1 VIYLRRGD
9 HKLKRFISLA
19 LILLFVALIGGCGKK
34 TVTQEEEVLV
44 PVEIAKTQLADLT
57 HTLNTTGEIIPFA
70 EVAVAP
76 KVSGR
81 VAAIHV
87 KVGDRV
93 SRGQV
98 LLELDATEARNAKT
112 MAEAGVGVARA
123 NLNKAKQGLAD
134 AELDYNRTK
143 ALYDSQ
149 AVAKAQFEQAE
160 SMLNNARIGVELA
173 GEQLK
178 QAEATLQNAEETY
191 NNFTVTS
198 PLSGLVAT
206 VNIENG
212 ELAGPQATALTV
224 VELATVKVK
233 VNLSE
238 NAVVS
243 IKKGAEVPV
252 TINSL
257 NKTLTGTVASVAPKA
272 DPATRAF
279 PVEIHLNNKDGDLK
293 AGMVAV
299 LDLQTGLSQGT
310 VTVPVDAL
318 LERDGQY
325 WVYVLED
332 GKAKEVTVKKGITDG
347 QLVEITEGLQ
357 EGQDVIVSGNHLVTD
372 GQRVKVVDSQGGASN

>member
-1 VIYLRRGD
+1 M
-9 HKLKRFISLA
+9 KRFISLA

>member
-1 VIYLRRGD
+1 M
-9 HKLKRFISLA
+9 KRFISLA
-19 LILLFVALIGGCGKK
+19 LILLLVALTGGCGKK
-34 TVTQEEEVLV
+34 TTTQEEEVLV
-44 PVEIAKTQLADLT
+44 PVEVAKTRLADLA
-57 HTLNTTGEIIPFA
+57 HTINVTGEIIPFT

-123 NLNKAKQGLAD
+123 NLERAKQGLAD
-134 AELDYNRTK
+134 AELEYNRTK
-143 ALYDSQ
+143 TLYDSQ
-149 AVAKAQFEQAE
+149 AAAKAQLEQAE
-160 SMLNNARIGVELA
+160 SMLNNARIGVQLA
-173 GEQLK
+173 EEQLK

-191 NNFTVTS
+191 NNYTVTS
-198 PLSGLVAT
+198 PISGVVAS
-206 VNIENG
+206 VNIEYG
-212 ELAGPQATALTV
+212 ELAGPQITALTV
-224 VELATVKVK
+224 VQLDTVKVK

-243 IKKGAEVPV
+243 IKEGTVVPV
-252 TINSL
+252 TISSL
-257 NKTLTGTVASVAPKA
+257 NKTITGTVASVAPKA

-299 LDLQTGLSQGT
+299 IDLQTGLSRGA
-310 VTVPVDAL
+310 VTVPGDAL
-318 LERDGQY
+318 LEREGQY

-357 EGQDVIVSGNHLVTD
+357 EGQDVIVSGNNLVTD
-372 GQRVKVVDSQGGASN
+372 GQRVKVVDSQGGATN

>member
-1 VIYLRRGD
+1 
-9 HKLKRFISLA
+9 LKRFISLA

-257 NKTLTGTVASVAPKA
+257 NKTLTGTVAC
-272 DPATRAF
+272 F
-279 PVEIHLNNKDGDLK
+279 H
-293 AGMVAV
+293 
-299 LDLQTGLSQGT
+299 
-310 VTVPVDAL
+310 
-318 LERDGQY
+318 
-325 WVYVLED
+325 
-332 GKAKEVTVKKGITDG
+332 
-347 QLVEITEGLQ
+347 
-357 EGQDVIVSGNHLVTD
+357 
-372 GQRVKVVDSQGGASN
+372 

>member
-1 VIYLRRGD
+1 M
-9 HKLKRFISLA
+9 KRFISLA
-19 LILLFVALIGGCGKK
+19 LVLLFVALIGGCGKK

-44 PVEIAKTQLADLT
+44 PVEIAKTRLADLA

-81 VAAIHV
+81 VAVIHV

>member
-1 VIYLRRGD
+1 M
-9 HKLKRFISLA
+9 KRFISLA

-112 MAEAGVGVARA
+112 LAEAGVGVARA

-372 GQRVKVVDSQGGASN
+372 GQKVKVVDSQGGASN

>member
-1 VIYLRRGD
+1 M
-9 HKLKRFISLA
+9 KRFISLA
-19 LILLFVALIGGCGKK
+19 LVLLFVALIGGCGKK
-34 TVTQEEEVLV
+34 SVTPEEEVLV
-44 PVEIAKTQLADLT
+44 PVEIAKTQLADLA
-57 HTLNTTGEIIPFA
+57 HTLNTTGEIMPGA

-98 LLELDATEARNAKT
+98 LLELDATEASNAKT

-123 NLNKAKQGLAD
+123 GLNKAKQSLAD

-160 SMLNNARIGVELA
+160 SMLNNARIGVQVAE
-173 GEQLK
+173 EQLK
-178 QAEATLQNAEETY
+178 QAEATLQNSEDTY

-206 VNIENG
+206 VNIEDG
-212 ELAGPQATALTV
+212 ELAGPQATVLTV
-224 VELATVKVK
+224 VQLATVKVK

-243 IKKGAEVPV
+243 IKKGTEVPV

-257 NKTLTGTVASVAPKA
+257 NKTLTGMVASVGPKA

-293 AGMVAV
+293 AGMVAT
-299 LDLQTGLSQGT
+299 LNLETGLSQGT
-310 VTVPVDAL
+310 VAVPVDAL
-318 LERDGQY
+318 LERNGQY

-332 GKAKEVTVKKGITDG
+332 GKAKEVTVKKGIASG
-347 QLVEITEGLQ
+347 QLVEIIEGLQ

-372 GQRVKVVDSQGGASN
+372 GQKVKVVDSQGGASN

>member
-1 VIYLRRGD
+1 M
-9 HKLKRFISLA
+9 KRFISLA

-191 NNFTVTS
+191 NN
-198 PLSGLVAT
+198 
-206 VNIENG
+206 
-212 ELAGPQATALTV
+212 
-224 VELATVKVK
+224 
-233 VNLSE
+233 
-238 NAVVS
+238 
-243 IKKGAEVPV
+243 
-252 TINSL
+252 
-257 NKTLTGTVASVAPKA
+257 
-272 DPATRAF
+272 
-279 PVEIHLNNKDGDLK
+279 
-293 AGMVAV
+293 
-299 LDLQTGLSQGT
+299 
-310 VTVPVDAL
+310 
-318 LERDGQY
+318 
-325 WVYVLED
+325 
-332 GKAKEVTVKKGITDG
+332 
-347 QLVEITEGLQ
+347 
-357 EGQDVIVSGNHLVTD
+357 
-372 GQRVKVVDSQGGASN
+372 

>member
-1 VIYLRRGD
+1 MGD
-9 HKLKRFISLA
+9 NKLKRFISLA
-19 LILLFVALIGGCGKK
+19 LVLLLVALIGGCGKK
-34 TVTQEEEVLV
+34 TATQEEEVLV
-44 PVEIAKTQLADLT
+44 PVEIAKTRLADLT
-57 HTLNTTGEIIPFA
+57 HTLNTTGEIIPFT

-76 KVSGR
+76 KVTGR
-81 VAAIHV
+81 LAAIHV

-123 NLNKAKQGLAD
+123 NLDKAKQGLAD
-134 AELDYNRTK
+134 AELEYNRTK

-149 AVAKAQFEQAE
+149 AAAKAQLEQAE
-160 SMLNNARIGVELA
+160 SMLNNARIGVQLA
-173 GEQLK
+173 EEQLK

-191 NNFTVTS
+191 NNYTVTS
-198 PLSGLVAT
+198 PLSGVVAT
-206 VNIENG
+206 VSIENG
-212 ELAGPQATALTV
+212 ELAGPQTTALTV

-243 IKKGAEVPV
+243 IKDGTEVPV

-257 NKTLTGTVASVAPKA
+257 NKTITGTVASVAPKA

-293 AGMVAV
+293 AGMVAT
-299 LDLQTGLSQGT
+299 LNLETGLSRGV

-318 LERDGQY
+318 LEREGQY

-357 EGQDVIVSGNHLVTD
+357 EGQDVIVGGNRLVTD
-372 GQRVKVVDSQGGASN
+372 GQKVKVVDSQGGATN

>member
-1 VIYLRRGD
+1 
-9 HKLKRFISLA
+9 LKRFISLA

>member
-1 VIYLRRGD
+1 M
-9 HKLKRFISLA
+9 KRFISLA
-19 LILLFVALIGGCGKK
+19 LVLLFVALIGGCGKK